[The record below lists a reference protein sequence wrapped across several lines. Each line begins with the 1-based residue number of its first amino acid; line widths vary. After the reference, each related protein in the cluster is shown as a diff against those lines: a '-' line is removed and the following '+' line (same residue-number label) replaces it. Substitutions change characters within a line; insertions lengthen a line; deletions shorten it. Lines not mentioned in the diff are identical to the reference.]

1 MHRPRSQPP
10 PPDDGGH
17 ANTNDTE
24 PEIAVAETS
33 RDDAESNALLSA
45 EGIPPRV
52 AGPRRSHTEPIVSH
66 AISQEPER
74 PQAQPTSRARFEE
87 RLSSIHGPSESNM
100 AQERS
105 LSEGLLSTTP
115 TPGKPSST
123 HVVKVS
129 GWNRAGIHKGKKR
142 HWMLRPQ
149 WKDYA
154 AAYVQ
159 NAFQKVVMETIL
171 RRKPLLPSKDG
182 RHIPL
187 NPVSVDP
194 GGLIDERSN
203 KPYISNFI
211 RSSRYTVYDFVPK
224 QLVFQFS
231 KLGNFYLLV
240 MGILQA
246 IPGLSTVGR
255 WTTIAPLAG
264 FVAFSMAKEG
274 YDDYRRY
281 QLDKSEN
288 RSMTWVLAH
297 GVREGRERPRMSGWR
312 NALRR
317 RRRGGRERLGADDED
332 IIVQDIQEGAPAK
345 LDDTNDWMNVQ
356 WQHVQ
361 VGDIVRLRRDEPVPA
376 DIVMLHATG
385 PNGVA
390 YIETM
395 ALDGETNLKAKQACP
410 LLAERCGTVEGL
422 RSVQATVVS
431 ENPNLDLY
439 SYNGRVTVDG
449 EETVPLSMNN
459 VVYRGSTLRNTTMA
473 IGLVINSGEECKIR
487 MNASKNVHAKKP
499 AMQSTI
505 NKMVLFQI
513 TIVVSL
519 AIGFTIGYY
528 TWEDKTENRSFYI
541 VRSGV
546 YDGSV
551 PFKQIFF
558 GFLIMF
564 NTLIPLSLYISLE
577 VIKIG
582 QLFLLQ
588 DVDMYDPVT
597 ETPMVA
603 NTTTILENL
612 GQVSYVF
619 SDKTGTLTEN
629 LMRFRKM
636 SVAGVVCIHNMDAQ
650 EDEAAAPNRSDQAKG
665 KQPNPNTHAMM
676 ASTRG
681 EVDSHEA
688 TALGLSRRASTAS
701 HVRSKTAAN
710 SHDQS
715 AYVRTEELLEYIR
728 RRPNTPFSQKAKQFL
743 LCIALCHTCLP
754 ETNDSGEVEYQAAS
768 PDELALVEAARDLG
782 YILIDRPAQSIRLQM
797 QDADGVLQTE
807 TYQVL
812 DVIEF
817 SSKRKRMSIIVRMAD
832 DKICVFC
839 KGADNVIMAR
849 LRLRQVA
856 EQKAKDA
863 TRRASVKKT
872 FEQDRAIKR
881 MSSQISRR
889 GSQNNSFRLAR
900 SVSTA
905 GIEGLRNSINF
916 RRSTDLNQIS
926 QAEGVASWLHRR
938 NTEEMVSP
946 RASTDAQRSPRKSLG
961 RMPSS
966 DHRDFV
972 GDDDE
977 RVDEL
982 VAADEAAIFERCFQH
997 VDDFAAEGLRTLL
1010 YAYRYIDEEAYAEWK
1025 AAYREAETSLVDRQE
1040 RIELAAEQIEEQF
1053 ELGGATAIEDKL
1065 QDGVPETI
1073 DKLRRANIKV
1083 WMLTGDKRETAIN
1096 IGHSA
1101 RVCKPFSEIYVLDAS
1116 KGKLQDAL
1124 TTTLTE
1130 VARGMVPHSVVVVD
1144 GQTLAEIDADED
1156 LAALFYDLVVRIDS
1170 VICCRASP
1178 AQKANLVKS
1187 IRQFVPKSMTLA
1199 IGDGANDIGMLQA
1212 SHVGIGI
1219 SGREG
1224 LQAARIADYSI
1235 AQFRFL
1241 QKLLFVHGRWNYIR
1255 TGKYVLATF
1264 WKETFFY
1271 LIQAQF
1277 QRLNGYTGTSL
1288 YESWSL
1294 TLFNGAFT
1302 SLPVILLGTFDK
1314 DLRPET
1320 LLSVPELY
1328 TFGQQRKGFNLLQYL
1343 GWMAMAVAESVVV
1356 FYFVLEAFDKI
1367 LFTEDNGLYAMG
1379 TICFSVGVIFIN
1391 VKLLILE
1398 FHSKTWIPL
1407 LGLAIELAGWFIWN
1421 LVISAAYQPTV
1432 GPIVVRD
1439 GFLQTFG
1446 RRLSWWTTLLLGLVT
1461 PLVMELAVQAIR
1473 RVYWPTDQDLMQRI
1487 EKDANSKEILKRYAA
1502 DGAADLEAGNP
1513 HTQCIV
1519 REEMGLRNAQREE
1532 GATLLADHDG
1542 RAETSR
1548 SPAAQP
1554 ASTVPRRSFGDQEQR
1569 RSVRVSHDD
1578 YQPPRFTPP
1587 AEERENPLEAFDTRR

>member
-1 MHRPRSQPP
+1 MPLPRHQPP
-10 PPDDGGH
+10 LPDERSH
-17 ANTNDTE
+17 A
-24 PEIAVAETS
+24 
-33 RDDAESNALLSA
+33 DDAEQEAPVQEIVRDNTTSDDLLTLESTA
-45 EGIPPRV
+45 PRV
-52 AGPRRSHTEPIVSH
+52 AGPRRSQTDPIELSTQSQTSRRALAEPTT
-66 AISQEPER
+66 R
-74 PQAQPTSRARFEE
+74 PQFSEHFHSSR
-87 RLSSIHGPSESNM
+87 GPSEGKM
-100 AQERS
+100 AHETS
-105 LSEGLLSTTP
+105 LRDGLLSTEVTSV
-115 TPGKPSST
+115 KPSPS
-123 HVVKVS
+123 
-129 GWNRAGIHKGKKR
+129 NGIKEIGRKKAIKAKKR
-142 HWMLRPQ
+142 HWMLSSE
-149 WKDYA
+149 WKDHTA
-154 AAYVQ
+154 ASI
-159 NAFQKVVMETIL
+159 QKFFWETIL

-187 NPVSVDP
+187 NPTGVDP

-203 KPYISNFI
+203 KPYINNFI

-224 QLVFQFS
+224 QLIFQFS
-231 KLGNFYLLV
+231 KLGNFYLLI
-240 MGILQA
+240 MGILQV

-255 WTTIAPLAG
+255 YTTIAPLIG

-281 QLDKSEN
+281 QLDKAEN
-288 RSMTWVLAH
+288 RSMTWVLTH

-312 NALRR
+312 NAMRR
-317 RRRGGRERLGADDED
+317 RRRGNKKRLGADDED
-332 IIVQDIQEGAPAK
+332 VILQDIEEGALAR
-345 LDDTNDWMNVQ
+345 LDETHDWMNIQ

-361 VGDIVRLRRDEPVPA
+361 VGDVVRLRRDESVPA

-422 RSVQATVVS
+422 RSTQATVVS
-431 ENPNLDLY
+431 EDPNLDLY
-439 SYNGRVTVDG
+439 SYVGRVTVDG
-449 EETVPLSMNN
+449 GETVPLSMNN

-487 MNASKNVHAKKP
+487 MNANKNVHAKKP

-513 TIVVSL
+513 TIVLSL
-519 AIGFTIGYY
+519 AIGFTIGYNIWKSG
-528 TWEDKTENRSFYI
+528 TEDESFYL

-546 YDGSV
+546 YDASV

-577 VIKIG
+577 IVKIG

-588 DVDMYDPVT
+588 DVEMYDPVT
-597 ETPMVA
+597 DTPMVA

-619 SDKTGTLTEN
+619 TDKTGTLTEN
-629 LMRFRKM
+629 LMRFRKL
-636 SVAGVVCIHNMDAQ
+636 SVAGVVCFHDVDIQ
-650 EDEAAAPNRSDQAKG
+650 EESTRAKG
-665 KQPNPNTHAMM
+665 KQLMSANA
-676 ASTRG
+676 A
-681 EVDSHEA
+681 VDM
-688 TALGLSRRASTAS
+688 
-701 HVRSKTAAN
+701 K
-710 SHDQS
+710 
-715 AYVRTEELLEYIR
+715 TEELLDYVR

-754 ETNDSGEVEYQAAS
+754 ETNESGEIEYQAAS

-782 YILIDRPAQSIRLQM
+782 YMLIDRPAQSIKLQM
-797 QDADGVLQTE
+797 QGADGVLQTE

-817 SSKRKRMSIIVRMAD
+817 SSKRKRMSIIVRMPD
-832 DKICVFC
+832 NRICVFC
-839 KGADNVIMAR
+839 KGADNVIMSR
-849 LRLRQVA
+849 LRLHQMA
-856 EQKAKDA
+856 AQKAKDVN
-863 TRRASVKKT
+863 RRASVRKT
-872 FEQDRAIKR
+872 FEQDKAIKR
-881 MSSQISRR
+881 MSSQISRKNSTR
-889 GSQNNSFRLAR
+889 NSFGVAR
-900 SVSTA
+900 SKSNA
-905 GIEGLRNSINF
+905 GLEGLRSNIA
-916 RRSTDLNQIS
+916 RRSTDLNRLS
-926 QAEGVASWLHRR
+926 QAEEMASWLHRR
-938 NTEEMVSP
+938 NTEEIVTP
-946 RASTDAQRSPRKSLG
+946 RPSTDVLRSPRQSLG
-961 RMPSS
+961 RMPSW
-966 DHRDFV
+966 DYRDYA

-977 RVDEL
+977 RIDEL
-982 VAADEAAIFERCFQH
+982 MAADEATIFEKCFQH
-997 VDDFAAEGLRTLL
+997 VDDFAVEGLRTLL
-1010 YAYRYIDEEAYAEWK
+1010 YAYRHIDEDTYTQWK
-1025 AAYREAETSLVDRQE
+1025 ASYREAETSLVDRQE
-1040 RIELAAEQIEEQF
+1040 RIEIAGEQIEEGF
-1053 ELGGATAIEDKL
+1053 ELAGATAIEDKL
-1065 QDGVPETI
+1065 QEGVPETI

-1101 RVCKPFSEIYVLDAS
+1101 RVCKQFSEIYILDSS

-1124 TTTLTE
+1124 MTTLTE

-1144 GQTLAEIDADED
+1144 GQTLAVIDADDD
-1156 LAALFYDLVVRIDS
+1156 LSALFYDLVVRIDS

-1178 AQKANLVKS
+1178 SQKANLVKS
-1187 IRQFVPKSMTLA
+1187 IRKFVPKSMTLA
-1199 IGDGANDIGMLQA
+1199 IGDGANDIGMIQA

-1264 WKETFFY
+1264 WKETFFF

-1277 QRLNGYTGTSL
+1277 QRFNGFTGTSL

-1302 SLPVILLGTFDK
+1302 SLPVILLGIFDR
-1314 DLRPET
+1314 DLQPAT

-1343 GWMAMAVAESVVV
+1343 GWMAMAVAESVVT
-1356 FYFVLEAFDKI
+1356 FYFVLEAFESI
-1367 LFTEDNGLYAMG
+1367 LFTEDNGFYAMG

-1391 VKLLILE
+1391 VKLLLLE
-1398 FHSKTWIPL
+1398 FHSKTLIPL
-1407 LGLAIELAGWFIWN
+1407 IGLAIEITGWFLWN
-1421 LVISAAYQPTV
+1421 LILSVIYQRTI
-1432 GPIVVRD
+1432 GPIIVRD
-1439 GFLQTFG
+1439 EFIHNFG
-1446 RRLSWWTTLLLGLVT
+1446 PRLSWWTSLVLGLVT
-1461 PLVMELAVQAIR
+1461 PIIMELAVQAVR

-1487 EKDANSKEILKRYAA
+1487 EKDANSKEILKKYAMDGGA
-1502 DGAADLEAGNP
+1502 DVEAGN
-1513 HTQCIV
+1513 TQGIEL
-1519 REEMGLRNAQREE
+1519 EEMRLQSDEREE
-1532 GATLLADHDG
+1532 GLTLLADHN
-1542 RAETSR
+1542 REAER
-1548 SPAAQP
+1548 SQSPQP
-1554 ASTVPRRSFGDQEQR
+1554 VSAVSRRSFHELGQR
-1569 RSVRVSHDD
+1569 RSLRVSHDD
-1578 YQPPRFTPP
+1578 YRPPGFTPLV
-1587 AEERENPLEAFDTRR
+1587 EEGEYPLEEVDTRRERG